1 MVGSVLAGLA
11 DDRHAQAMV
20 GDAGNVPERHTLFG
34 RGSLHYR
41 RAAPIAIIAK
51 S

>member
-1 MVGSVLAGLA
+1 MVGSVLAHLA
-11 DDRHAQAMV
+11 DDRHARRMAD
-20 GDAGNVPERHTLFG
+20 DAGNVPERHTRFG

-41 RAAPIAIIAK
+41 RAAPIALVAK